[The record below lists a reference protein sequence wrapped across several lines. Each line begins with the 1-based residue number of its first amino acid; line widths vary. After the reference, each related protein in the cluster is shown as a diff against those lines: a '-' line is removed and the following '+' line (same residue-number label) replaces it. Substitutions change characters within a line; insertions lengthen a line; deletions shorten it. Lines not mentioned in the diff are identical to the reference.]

1 MKSVTSCSNY
11 LLHDHDEYDRNKLT
25 ASMLL
30 PLKEKRTPSVSFIIR
45 MATRHFPMPNFFVM
59 AQQL

>member
-1 MKSVTSCSNY
+1 
-11 LLHDHDEYDRNKLT
+11 
-25 ASMLL
+25 MLL

-45 MATRHFPMPNFFVM
+45 MATCHFPMPNFFVM